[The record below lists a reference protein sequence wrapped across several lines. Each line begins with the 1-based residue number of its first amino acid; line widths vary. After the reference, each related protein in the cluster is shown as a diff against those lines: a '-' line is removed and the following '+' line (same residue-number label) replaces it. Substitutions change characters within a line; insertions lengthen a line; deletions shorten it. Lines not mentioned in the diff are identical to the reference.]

1 MNEYFPDRKSLRG
14 RVKVEL
20 YLFNYAAKTDL
31 EKGKELIH
39 HLLLKKMIQQI

>member
-1 MNEYFPDRKSLRG
+1 MNIFQTQNLE

-31 EKGKELIH
+31 EKGHELIH
-39 HLLLKKMIQQI
+39 HLLLKK